1 MANEIQK
8 SGASGLTTGAAV
20 NMQAKKLVNI
30 GHADSVTTGDITTNV
45 YVLPGN
51 QGQQCMP
58 GFSGMDHE
66 YYNLFV
72 GFVDESD
79 YREHPV
85 IGSFYAL
92 NERSLNS
99 SYTSDYIR
107 DEVHDLN
114 PDAIARIKTFP
125 SIFCAE
131 NHLYGKTDDEQKA
144 YYGFVTDVKVQ
155 DNGIK
160 IFYRFLNEIQQQV
173 LNDNLFYLGIDGN
186 NRFNELNHTHW
197 AIKRI
202 DLVEALKEIGI
213 SVFTLS

>member
-8 SGASGLTTGAAV
+8 PGASGLTNGAAV

-30 GHADSVTTGDITTNV
+30 AHADSVTTGDITTNV

-58 GFSGMDHE
+58 GCSGMDHE

-92 NERSLNS
+92 KERSDNAS
-99 SYTSDYIR
+99 SDT
-107 DEVHDLN
+107 
-114 PDAIARIKTFP
+114 P
-125 SIFCAE
+125 
-131 NHLYGKTDDEQKA
+131 G
-144 YYGFVTDVKVQ
+144 
-155 DNGIK
+155 
-160 IFYRFLNEIQQQV
+160 
-173 LNDNLFYLGIDGN
+173 
-186 NRFNELNHTHW
+186 
-197 AIKRI
+197 
-202 DLVEALKEIGI
+202 
-213 SVFTLS
+213 